1 MAKLPLYELLINE
14 DEETGVD
21 FIALVD
27 SPAIEYDW
35 VAFKSEFET
44 YSDYPKAASEN
55 AKRALELRDK
65 YNLDCGTQVGWT
77 RANQLANGENISR
90 ETIARMSG
98 FERHREN
105 SKGNPK
111 EDCGALMWLAWGGD
125 EGIEWASR
133 KLQQIDLAAEK
144 ISIDY
149 DDTLSTARGQ
159 ELASRLLSQGVDL
172 YVISARNDKE
182 KMLELT
188 NKLGIDSSKV
198 FATGSNKAKVEKIN
212 ELGISKHY
220 DNNAEVVKELGKI
233 GEQFIVEPKS
243 GESQDEFVSRCIAV
257 EVNGGMDQEQAAAVC
272 YAKWKKK
279 GFSFKTTDKQ
289 IISGPAMIPD
299 QPIYRRSK
307 DGEEYNVVFTKST
320 IQKIVERYFK
330 NQYNNNFNLQHKK
343 NMLAEGVYLIESFI
357 IDSMRGIKAPE
368 GFEDLP
374 DGSWFISCKVD
385 NEAIWNDYI
394 KSGKFKGF
402 SVEGLFTDR
411 KVEMVNNVQEA
422 IALVDKLKLNKQ
434 NIYTNMSDVKVLL
447 SKLKE
452 IFSEESTMS
461 FEEAKLADGLT
472 IIKWEGPLAEGTSV
486 MVISESG
493 EVPAP
498 DGEHELQDGR
508 KITIENGKVTALV
521 LPEAPAEMPE
531 APVEVEVEAKQEMAE
546 DLKPMVEECMTKI
559 MKMEEMIAALEAKIS
574 EKMET
579 AEQKMGSQKEAF
591 SQLVE
596 IVEKLADAPSEVIET
611 KAINVNFKAEKD
623 NQYNKLN
630 EILNIL
636 NK

>member
-55 AKRALELRDK
+55 AKRALELRDEYK
-65 YNLDCGTQVGWT
+65 LDCGTQVGWT

-105 SKGNPK
+105 SKGDPK

-133 KLQQIDLAAEK
+133 KLKQIDLASEK

-149 DDTLSTARGQ
+149 DDTLSTSRGQ
-159 ELASRLLSQGVDL
+159 ELASRLIAQGVDL
-172 YVISARNDKE
+172 YVISARNDKQG
-182 KMLELT
+182 MLELT
-188 NKLGIDSSKV
+188 DKLGIPESKV
-198 FATGSNKAKVEKIN
+198 FATGSNKAKVEKVQ

-220 DNNAEVVKELGKI
+220 DNNAEVVKALGTI
-233 GEQFIVEPKS
+233 GEKFIVEPKA
-243 GESQDEFVSRCIAV
+243 GESQDEFVSRCIGV
-257 EVNGGMDQEQAAAVC
+257 EVNGGMSQEQAAAVC
-272 YAKWKKK
+272 YAKWEKK
-279 GFSFKTTDKQ
+279 GFSFKTTDKH

-299 QPIYRRSK
+299 QPIYRRGK

-330 NQYNNNFNLQHKK
+330 NQYNSNFNLQHKK
-343 NMLAEGVYLIESFI
+343 NMLADGVYLIESFI

-385 NEAIWNDYI
+385 NEEIWNDYI

-411 KVEMVNNVQEA
+411 KVEMVSNVEQA
-422 IALVDKLKLNKQ
+422 IALVDKLKLSKQ
-434 NIYTNMSDVKVLL
+434 NIYTNNMSDVKELL

-452 IFSEESTMS
+452 IFSEDTMS
-461 FEEAKLADGLT
+461 FEEAKLADGIT

-486 MVISESG
+486 VVVSESG

-508 KITIENGKVTALV
+508 KITVENGKVTALV
-521 LPEAPAEMPE
+521 MPETPAETPE
-531 APVEVEVEAKQEMAE
+531 TPVEIEIEAKQEMAE
-546 DLKPMVEECMTKI
+546 DLKPMVEECMAKI
-559 MKMEEMIAALEAKIS
+559 MKCEEMISELQSKIS
-574 EKMET
+574 EKMSATE
-579 AEQKMGSQKEAF
+579 EKMNSQKEAF
-591 SQLVE
+591 SKLVE

>member
-1 MAKLPLYELLINE
+1 
-14 DEETGVD
+14 
-21 FIALVD
+21 
-27 SPAIEYDW
+27 
-35 VAFKSEFET
+35 
-44 YSDYPKAASEN
+44 
-55 AKRALELRDK
+55 
-65 YNLDCGTQVGWT
+65 
-77 RANQLANGENISR
+77 
-90 ETIARMSG
+90 MSG

-105 SKGNPK
+105 SKGDPK

-133 KLQQIDLAAEK
+133 KLQQIDF
-144 ISIDY
+144 
-149 DDTLSTARGQ
+149 
-159 ELASRLLSQGVDL
+159 V
-172 YVISARNDKE
+172 
-182 KMLELT
+182 
-188 NKLGIDSSKV
+188 
-198 FATGSNKAKVEKIN
+198 
-212 ELGISKHY
+212 
-220 DNNAEVVKELGKI
+220 
-233 GEQFIVEPKS
+233 VEPKA
-243 GESQDEFVSRCIAV
+243 GESENEFVSRCIGI
-257 EVNGGMDQEQAAAVC
+257 EVNGGMSQEQAAAVC
-272 YAKWKKK
+272 YSKWEKK

-299 QPIYRRSK
+299 QPIYRRGK

-330 NQYNNNFNLQHKK
+330 NQYNSNFNLQHKK
-343 NMLAEGVYLIESFI
+343 NMLADGVYLIESFI

-385 NEAIWNDYI
+385 NEEIWNDYI

-411 KVEMVNNVQEA
+411 KVELVSNVEQA

-434 NIYTNMSDVKVLL
+434 NIYTNNMSDVKELL
-447 SKLKE
+447 TKLKE
-452 IFSEESTMS
+452 IFSEDTMS
-461 FEEAKLADGLT
+461 FEEAKLADGIT

-486 MVISESG
+486 VVVSESG

-508 KITIENGKVTALV
+508 KITVENGKVTALV
-521 LPEAPAEMPE
+521 LPEAPAETPE
-531 APVEVEVEAKQEMAE
+531 APIEIEIEAAETKVEEMLSAMEAKVA
-546 DLKPMVEECMTKI
+546 
-559 MKMEEMIAALEAKIS
+559 KMEEMVAALEAKIA
-574 EKMET
+574 EKMGTTE
-579 AEQKMGSQKEAF
+579 EKMNSQKEAF
-591 SQLVE
+591 SKLVE

-623 NQYNKLN
+623 NQYNKLD

>member
-44 YSDYPKAASEN
+44 YRDYPKAASEN
-55 AKRALELRDK
+55 AKRALELRDEYK
-65 YNLDCGTQVGWT
+65 LDCGTPVGWT

-105 SKGNPK
+105 SKGDPK

-125 EGIEWASR
+125 EGVEWASR
-133 KLQQIDLAAEK
+133 KLKQIDF
-144 ISIDY
+144 
-149 DDTLSTARGQ
+149 
-159 ELASRLLSQGVDL
+159 V
-172 YVISARNDKE
+172 
-182 KMLELT
+182 
-188 NKLGIDSSKV
+188 
-198 FATGSNKAKVEKIN
+198 
-212 ELGISKHY
+212 
-220 DNNAEVVKELGKI
+220 
-233 GEQFIVEPKS
+233 VEPKA
-243 GESQDEFVSRCIAV
+243 GESENEFVSRCIGI
-257 EVNGGMDQEQAAAVC
+257 EVDGGMSQEQAAAVC
-272 YAKWKKK
+272 YSKWEKK

-299 QPIYRRSK
+299 QPIYRRGK

-330 NQYNNNFNLQHKK
+330 NQYNSNFNLQHKK
-343 NMLAEGVYLIESFI
+343 NMLADGVYLIESFI

-385 NEAIWNDYI
+385 NEEIWNDYI

-411 KVEMVNNVQEA
+411 KVELVSNVEQA

-434 NIYTNMSDVKVLL
+434 NIYTNNMSDVKELL
-447 SKLKE
+447 TKLKE
-452 IFSEESTMS
+452 IFSEDTMS
-461 FEEAKLADGLT
+461 FEEAKLADGIT

-486 MVISESG
+486 VVVSESG

-508 KITIENGKVTALV
+508 KITVENGKVTALV
-521 LPEAPAEMPE
+521 LPEAPAETPE
-531 APVEVEVEAKQEMAE
+531 APIEIEIEAAETKVEEMLSAMEAKVA
-546 DLKPMVEECMTKI
+546 
-559 MKMEEMIAALEAKIS
+559 KMEEMVAALEAKIA
-574 EKMET
+574 EKMGTTE
-579 AEQKMGSQKEAF
+579 EKMNSQKEAF
-591 SQLVE
+591 SKLVE

>member
-35 VAFKSEFET
+35 VAFSNQFET

-55 AKRALELRDK
+55 AQRAIDLKEK
-65 YNLDCGTQVGWT
+65 YNLDCGTQVGWV
-77 RANQLANGENISR
+77 RASQLANGENLSR
-90 ETIARMSG
+90 ETIARMSA
-98 FERHREN
+98 FERHRQN
-105 SKGNPK
+105 SKGDPK

-133 KLQQIDLAAEK
+133 KLKQIDLAAQK

-149 DDTLSTARGQ
+149 DDTLSTKRGQ
-159 ELASRLLSQGVDL
+159 ELASRLIAQGVDL
-172 YVISARNDKE
+172 YVISARNDKDG
-182 KMLELT
+182 MLELT

-198 FATGSNKAKVEKIN
+198 FATGSNKAKIEKVN

-220 DNNAEVVKELGKI
+220 DNNSDVVKALGTI
-233 GEQFIVEPKS
+233 GEQFVIEPKA
-243 GESQDEFVSRCIAV
+243 GESKDEFISRCIAV
-257 EVNGGMDQEQAAAVC
+257 EVGDGMDTEQAAAVC
-272 YAKWKKK
+272 YSKWEKKN
-279 GFSFKTTDKQ
+279 FNFKTTDKQ

-299 QPIYRRSK
+299 KPIYRRGK
-307 DGEEYNVVFTKST
+307 NDEEYNVVFSKYT

-330 NQYNNNFNLQHKK
+330 NQYGNNFNLQHKQ
-343 NMLAEGVYLIESFI
+343 NMLADGVYLIESFI

-374 DGSWFISCKVD
+374 DGTWFISCKVD
-385 NEAIWNDYI
+385 NEAIWNEYI

-411 KVEMVNNVQEA
+411 RVEMISNVQEA
-422 IALVDKLKLNKQ
+422 INLIDKLQLNKQ
-434 NIYTNMSDVKVLL
+434 NIYNNMSDVKVLL

-452 IFSEESTMS
+452 IFTEETPMA
-461 FEEAKLADGLT
+461 FEEAKLADGIT
-472 IIKWEGPLAEGTSV
+472 IVKWEGPLAEGTSV
-486 MVISESG
+486 MVVSESG

-508 KITIENGKVTALV
+508 KITVENGKVTALV
-521 LPEAPAEMPE
+521 MPEKPAEMPEE
-531 APVEVEVEAKQEMAE
+531 APVEVEVEAAAE
-546 DLKPMVEECMTKI
+546 DLKPMVEACMAKI
-559 MKMEEMIAALEAKIS
+559 VKCEEMITALEAKIS
-574 EKMET
+574 EKMGATESQMNT
-579 AEQKMGSQKEAF
+579 QKDAF
-591 SQLVE
+591 SKLVE
-596 IVEKLADAPSEVIET
+596 IVEKLADAPSEEVEA
-611 KAINVNFKAEKD
+611 KPFNVNFQAQKE

-630 EILNIL
+630 EILNFL

>member
-35 VAFKSEFET
+35 VAF
-44 YSDYPKAASEN
+44 AS
-55 AKRALELRDK
+55 
-65 YNLDCGTQVGWT
+65 Q
-77 RANQLANGENISR
+77 
-90 ETIARMSG
+90 
-98 FERHREN
+98 
-105 SKGNPK
+105 
-111 EDCGALMWLAWGGD
+111 
-125 EGIEWASR
+125 
-133 KLQQIDLAAEK
+133 K

-149 DDTLSTARGQ
+149 DDTLSTLRGQ
-159 ELASRLLSQGVDL
+159 ELASRLIAQGIDL

-182 KMLELT
+182 GMLELT
-188 NKLGIDSSKV
+188 DKLGIPESKV
-198 FATGSNKAKVEKIN
+198 FATGSNKAKIEKVN

-220 DNNAEVVKELGKI
+220 DNNSDVVKELGKI

-243 GESQDEFVSRCIAV
+243 GESQDEFVSRCIGV
-257 EVNGGMDQEQAAAVC
+257 EVNGGMSQEQAAAVC
-272 YAKWKKK
+272 YAKWEKK
-279 GFSFKTTDKQ
+279 GFSFKTTDKH

-299 QPIYRRSK
+299 QPIYRRGK

-330 NQYNNNFNLQHKK
+330 NQYNSNFNLQHKK

-385 NEAIWNDYI
+385 NEEIWNDYI

-411 KVEMVNNVQEA
+411 KVELVSNVEQA

-434 NIYTNMSDVKVLL
+434 NIYTNNMSDVKELL

-452 IFSEESTMS
+452 IFSEDTMS
-461 FEEAKLADGLT
+461 FEEAKLADGIT
-472 IIKWEGPLAEGTSV
+472 IVKWEGPLAEGTSV
-486 MVISESG
+486 MVVSESG

-508 KITIENGKVTALV
+508 KITVENGKVTTLV
-521 LPEAPAEMPE
+521 MPETPAEMPE
-531 APVEVEVEAKQEMAE
+531 APIEIEIEAAAETKVEEMLSAMEAKVA
-546 DLKPMVEECMTKI
+546 
-559 MKMEEMIAALEAKIS
+559 KMEEMVAALEAKIA
-574 EKMET
+574 EKMGATE
-579 AEQKMGSQKEAF
+579 EKMGSQKEAF
-591 SQLVE
+591 SKLVE
-596 IVEKLADAPSEVIET
+596 IVEKLADAPSEVIDT
-611 KAINVNFKAEKD
+611 KAFNVNFKAEKD
-623 NQYNKLN
+623 NQYNKLD
-630 EILNIL
+630 EIINIL

>member
-27 SPAIEYDW
+27 CPAIEYPW
-35 VAFKSEFET
+35 VAFSNQFET

-55 AKRALELRDK
+55 AKRAIDLKEK
-65 YNLDCGTQVGWT
+65 YNLDCGTQVGWI
-77 RANQLANGENISR
+77 RASQLANGENLSR

-98 FERHREN
+98 FERHRQN
-105 SKGNPK
+105 SKGDPK

-133 KLQQIDLAAEK
+133 KLKQIDLAAQK

-149 DDTLSTARGQ
+149 DDTLSTKRGQ
-159 ELASRLLSQGVDL
+159 ELASRLIAQGVDL
-172 YVISARNDKE
+172 YVISARGDKE
-182 KMLELT
+182 GMLELT

-198 FATGSNKAKVEKIN
+198 FATGSNKAKIEKVN
-212 ELGISKHY
+212 ELGITKHY
-220 DNNAEVVKELGKI
+220 DNNSDVVKALGTI
-233 GEQFIVEPKS
+233 GEQFVVEPKA
-243 GESQDEFVSRCIAV
+243 GENKDEFISRCIAI
-257 EVNGGMDQEQAAAVC
+257 EVGDGMDAEQAAAVC
-272 YAKWKKK
+272 YSKWEKKN
-279 GFSFKTTDKQ
+279 FNFKTTDKQ

-299 QPIYRRSK
+299 KPIYRRGK
-307 DGEEYNVVFTKST
+307 NDEEYNVVFSKST

-330 NQYNNNFNLQHKK
+330 NQYGNNFNLQHKQ
-343 NMLAEGVYLIESFI
+343 NMLADGVYLIESFI

-374 DGSWFISCKVD
+374 DGTWFISCKVD
-385 NEAIWNDYI
+385 NEAIWNEYI

-411 KVEMVNNVQEA
+411 RVEMISNVQEA
-422 IALVDKLKLNKQ
+422 INLIDKLQLNKQ
-434 NIYTNMSDVKVLL
+434 NIYNNMSDVKVLL

-452 IFSEESTMS
+452 IFTEETPMS
-461 FEEAKLADGLT
+461 FEEAKLADGIT

-486 MVISESG
+486 MVVSESG

-508 KITIENGKVTALV
+508 KITLENGKVTALV
-521 LPEAPAEMPE
+521 MPEKPAEMPEE
-531 APVEVEVEAKQEMAE
+531 APVEVEVEAAAE
-546 DLKPMVEECMTKI
+546 DLKPMVEECMAKI
-559 MKMEEMIAALEAKIS
+559 MKCEEMISALEAKIS
-574 EKMET
+574 EKMTSTESQMNT
-579 AEQKMGSQKEAF
+579 QKDAF
-591 SQLVE
+591 SKLVE
-596 IVEKLADAPSEVIET
+596 IVEKLADAPSEVVEA
-611 KAINVNFKAEKD
+611 KPFNVNFQAEKE

-630 EILNIL
+630 EILNFL

>member
-27 SPAIEYDW
+27 APAIEYDW
-35 VAFKSEFET
+35 VAFENHKKDFE
-44 YSDYPKAASEN
+44 
-55 AKRALELRDK
+55 
-65 YNLDCGTQVGWT
+65 
-77 RANQLANGENISR
+77 
-90 ETIARMSG
+90 
-98 FERHREN
+98 
-105 SKGNPK
+105 
-111 EDCGALMWLAWGGD
+111 
-125 EGIEWASR
+125 
-133 KLQQIDLAAEK
+133 
-144 ISIDY
+144 
-149 DDTLSTARGQ
+149 
-159 ELASRLLSQGVDL
+159 
-172 YVISARNDKE
+172 
-182 KMLELT
+182 
-188 NKLGIDSSKV
+188 
-198 FATGSNKAKVEKIN
+198 
-212 ELGISKHY
+212 
-220 DNNAEVVKELGKI
+220 
-233 GEQFIVEPKS
+233 
-243 GESQDEFVSRCIAV
+243 
-257 EVNGGMDQEQAAAVC
+257 
-272 YAKWKKK
+272 
-279 GFSFKTTDKQ
+279 FKTTDKQ

-299 QPIYRRSK
+299 QPIYRRGK

-330 NQYNNNFNLQHKK
+330 NQYNSNFNLQHKK

-385 NEAIWNDYI
+385 NEEIWNDYI

-411 KVEMVNNVQEA
+411 KVELVSNVEQA

-434 NIYTNMSDVKVLL
+434 NIYTNNMSDVKELL

-452 IFSEESTMS
+452 IFSEDTMS
-461 FEEAKLADGLT
+461 FEEAKLADGIT
-472 IIKWEGPLAEGTSV
+472 IVKWEGPLAEGTSV
-486 MVISESG
+486 VVVSESG

-508 KITIENGKVTALV
+508 KITVENGKVTALV

-531 APVEVEVEAKQEMAE
+531 EAPIEIEIEAKQKMAE
-546 DLKPMVEECMTKI
+546 DYMPMIEEMGAKI
-559 MKMEEMIAALEAKIS
+559 MKCEEMILELQT
-574 EKMET
+574 KMKEMMSST
-579 AEQKMGSQKEAF
+579 EEKMGSQKEAF
-591 SQLVE
+591 SKLVE

>member
-65 YNLDCGTQVGWT
+65 YNLDCGTLVGWT
-77 RANQLANGENISR
+77 RANQLAKGENISR

-125 EGIEWASR
+125 EGVEWASR
-133 KLQQIDLAAEK
+133 KLQQIDF
-144 ISIDY
+144 
-149 DDTLSTARGQ
+149 
-159 ELASRLLSQGVDL
+159 V
-172 YVISARNDKE
+172 
-182 KMLELT
+182 
-188 NKLGIDSSKV
+188 
-198 FATGSNKAKVEKIN
+198 
-212 ELGISKHY
+212 
-220 DNNAEVVKELGKI
+220 
-233 GEQFIVEPKS
+233 VEPKA
-243 GESQDEFVSRCIAV
+243 GESENEFVSRCIGI
-257 EVNGGMDQEQAAAVC
+257 EVDGGMSQEQAAAVC
-272 YAKWKKK
+272 YSKWEKK

-289 IISGPAMIPD
+289 IISGPAMIPN
-299 QPIYRRSK
+299 QSIYRRGK
-307 DGEEYNVVFTKST
+307 DGEEYNVVFSKET

-330 NQYNNNFNLQHKK
+330 NQYNSNFNIQHKK

-385 NEAIWNDYI
+385 NEEIWNDYI

-411 KVEMVNNVQEA
+411 KVELVTNVEQA
-422 IALVDKLKLNKQ
+422 IALVNKLKLNKQ
-434 NIYTNMSDVKVLL
+434 NIYTNNMSDVKELL

-452 IFSEESTMS
+452 IFSEDTMS
-461 FEEAKLADGLT
+461 FEEAKLADGIT

-486 MVISESG
+486 MVVSESG

-508 KITIENGKVTALV
+508 KITVENGKVTTLV
-521 LPEAPAEMPE
+521 MPETPAEMPE
-531 APVEVEVEAKQEMAE
+531 APIEIEIEAKQKMAE
-546 DLKPMVEECMTKI
+546 DYMPMIEEMGAKI
-559 MKMEEMIAALEAKIS
+559 MKCEEMIMELQT
-574 EKMET
+574 KMKEMMGAT
-579 AEQKMGSQKEAF
+579 EEKMGSQKEAF
-591 SQLVE
+591 SKLVE
-596 IVEKLADAPSEVIET
+596 IVEKLADAPSEKVEV
-611 KAINVNFKAEKD
+611 KAFNVNFAQEKQ
-623 NQYNKLN
+623 NEYNKLD

>member
-65 YNLDCGTQVGWT
+65 YKLDCGTPVGWT

-105 SKGNPK
+105 SKGDPK

-133 KLQQIDLAAEK
+133 KLQQIDF
-144 ISIDY
+144 
-149 DDTLSTARGQ
+149 
-159 ELASRLLSQGVDL
+159 V
-172 YVISARNDKE
+172 
-182 KMLELT
+182 
-188 NKLGIDSSKV
+188 
-198 FATGSNKAKVEKIN
+198 
-212 ELGISKHY
+212 
-220 DNNAEVVKELGKI
+220 
-233 GEQFIVEPKS
+233 VEPKA
-243 GESQDEFVSRCIAV
+243 GESENEFVSRCIGI

-272 YAKWKKK
+272 YAKWEKK

-299 QPIYRRSK
+299 QPIYRRGK

-330 NQYNNNFNLQHKK
+330 NQYNSNFNLQHKK

-385 NEAIWNDYI
+385 NEEIWNDYI

-411 KVEMVNNVQEA
+411 KVELVSNVEQA

-434 NIYTNMSDVKVLL
+434 NIYTNNMSDVKELL

-452 IFSEESTMS
+452 IFSEDTMS
-461 FEEAKLADGLT
+461 FEEAKLADGIT
-472 IIKWEGPLAEGTSV
+472 IVKWEGPLAEGTSV
-486 MVISESG
+486 VVVSESG

-508 KITIENGKVTALV
+508 KITVENGKVTALV
-521 LPEAPAEMPE
+521 LPEVPSEMPE
-531 APVEVEVEAKQEMAE
+531 EAPIEIEIEAAAETKVEEMVSALEAKVA
-546 DLKPMVEECMTKI
+546 
-559 MKMEEMIAALEAKIS
+559 KMEEMVAALEAKIA
-574 EKMET
+574 EKMGSTE
-579 AEQKMGSQKEAF
+579 EKMGSQKEAF
-591 SQLVE
+591 SKLVE

-623 NQYNKLN
+623 NQYNKLD

>member
-27 SPAIEYDW
+27 APAIEYDW

-65 YNLDCGTQVGWT
+65 YELNCGTPVGWT

-105 SKGNPK
+105 SKGDPK

-133 KLQQIDLAAEK
+133 KLQQIDF
-144 ISIDY
+144 
-149 DDTLSTARGQ
+149 
-159 ELASRLLSQGVDL
+159 V
-172 YVISARNDKE
+172 
-182 KMLELT
+182 
-188 NKLGIDSSKV
+188 
-198 FATGSNKAKVEKIN
+198 
-212 ELGISKHY
+212 
-220 DNNAEVVKELGKI
+220 
-233 GEQFIVEPKS
+233 VEPKA
-243 GESQDEFVSRCIAV
+243 GESENEFVSRCIGI
-257 EVNGGMDQEQAAAVC
+257 EVDGGMDQEQAAAVC
-272 YAKWKKK
+272 YAKWEKK

-299 QPIYRRSK
+299 QPIYRRGK

-330 NQYNNNFNLQHKK
+330 NQYNSNFNLQHKK

-368 GFEDLP
+368 GFKDLP

-385 NEAIWNDYI
+385 NEEIWNDYI

-411 KVEMVNNVQEA
+411 KVELVSNVEQA
-422 IALVDKLKLNKQ
+422 IALVNKLKLNKQ
-434 NIYTNMSDVKVLL
+434 NIYTNNMSDVKELL

-452 IFSEESTMS
+452 IFSEESTMT
-461 FEEAKLADGLT
+461 FEEAKLADGIT

-486 MVISESG
+486 MVVSESG

-508 KITIENGKVTALV
+508 KITVENGKVTVLV

-531 APVEVEVEAKQEMAE
+531 EAPVEIEIEAKQEMAE
-546 DLKPMVEECMTKI
+546 DLKPMVEECMAKI
-559 MKMEEMIAALEAKIS
+559 MKMEEMISELQSKIS
-574 EKMET
+574 EKMSS
-579 AEQKMGSQKEAF
+579 AEEKMNSQKEAF
-591 SQLVE
+591 SKLVE

>member
-35 VAFKSEFET
+35 VAFESEFET
-44 YSDYPKAASEN
+44 YSDYPKAATEN

-65 YNLDCGTQVGWT
+65 YKLDCGTPVGWT

-105 SKGNPK
+105 SKGDPK

-133 KLQQIDLAAEK
+133 KLEQIDKFE
-144 ISIDY
+144 
-149 DDTLSTARGQ
+149 T
-159 ELASRLLSQGVDL
+159 
-172 YVISARNDKE
+172 
-182 KMLELT
+182 
-188 NKLGIDSSKV
+188 
-198 FATGSNKAKVEKIN
+198 
-212 ELGISKHY
+212 H
-220 DNNAEVVKELGKI
+220 
-233 GEQFIVEPKS
+233 
-243 GESQDEFVSRCIAV
+243 
-257 EVNGGMDQEQAAAVC
+257 
-272 YAKWKKK
+272 KKD
-279 GFSFKTTDKQ
+279 FEFKTTDKQ

-299 QPIYRRSK
+299 QPIYRRGK

-330 NQYNNNFNLQHKK
+330 NQYNSNFNLQHKK

-385 NEAIWNDYI
+385 NEEIWNDYI

-411 KVEMVNNVQEA
+411 KVEMVSNVEQA
-422 IALVDKLKLNKQ
+422 IALVDKLKLNRQ
-434 NIYTNMSDVKVLL
+434 NIYTNNMSDVKELL

-452 IFSEESTMS
+452 IFSEDTMS
-461 FEEAKLADGLT
+461 FEEAKLADGIT
-472 IIKWEGPLAEGTSV
+472 IVKWEGPLAEGTSV
-486 MVISESG
+486 VVVSESG

-508 KITIENGKVTALV
+508 KITVENGKVTALV
-521 LPEAPAEMPE
+521 LPEVPAEMPE
-531 APVEVEVEAKQEMAE
+531 EAPVEIEIEAKQKMAE
-546 DLKPMVEECMTKI
+546 DYMPMIEELAAKV
-559 MKMEEMIAALEAKIS
+559 MKMEEMVAALEAKIA
-574 EKMET
+574 EKMGTTE
-579 AEQKMGSQKEAF
+579 EKMNSQKEAF
-591 SQLVE
+591 SKLVE

-623 NQYNKLN
+623 NQYNKLD

>member
-1 MAKLPLYELLINE
+1 MTKLPLYELLIND

-35 VAFKSEFET
+35 VAFSQQFET
-44 YSDYPKAASEN
+44 YNDYPKAASAN
-55 AKRALELRDK
+55 AKRAIELKEK
-65 YNLDCGTQVGWT
+65 YDLKCGTQVGWV
-77 RANQLANGENISR
+77 RASQLAKGENISR
-90 ETIARMSG
+90 ETIARMSA
-98 FERHREN
+98 FQRHKKN
-105 SKGNPK
+105 STGDPK

-125 EGIEWASR
+125 EGVEWASR
-133 KLQQIDLAAEK
+133 KLQQIDLVAEK

-149 DDTLSTARGQ
+149 DDTLSTSRGQ
-159 ELASRLLSQGVDL
+159 ELASRLIAQGVDL
-172 YVISARNDKE
+172 YVISARADKDG
-182 KMLELT
+182 MLELT

-198 FATGSNKAKVEKIN
+198 FATGSNKAKIEKVN
-212 ELGISKHY
+212 ELDITKHY
-220 DNNAEVVKELGKI
+220 DNNSDVVKELGKI
-233 GEQFIVEPKS
+233 GEKFIVEPKA
-243 GESQDEFVSRCIAV
+243 GESQDEFVSRCVGV
-257 EVNGGMDQEQAAAVC
+257 EVNGGMSQEQAAAVC
-272 YAKWKKK
+272 YAKWEKK

-330 NQYNNNFNLQHKK
+330 NQYNSNFNLQHKK

-385 NEAIWNDYI
+385 NEEIWNDYI

-402 SVEGLFTDR
+402 SVEGLFADK
-411 KVEMVNNVQEA
+411 KVEMITNVQQA
-422 IALVDKLKLNKQ
+422 IEFIDKLQINKTK
-434 NIYTNMSDVKVLL
+434 IYNNMSDVKVLL

-452 IFSEESTMS
+452 IFTEEANS
-461 FEEAKLADGLT
+461 FEEAKLADGIT
-472 IIKWEGPLAEGTSV
+472 IVKWEGPLAEGTSV
-486 MVISESG
+486 MVVSESG

-508 KITIENGKVTALV
+508 KIMVESGKVTSIE
-521 LPEAPAEMPE
+521 LPEKTEE
-531 APVEVEVEAKQEMAE
+531 APVEVEVEAKKEDMAE
-546 DLKPMVEECMTKI
+546 DLKPMVEECMAKI
-559 MKMEEMIAALEAKIS
+559 IKMEEMMTALEAKIT
-574 EKMET
+574 E
-579 AEQKMGSQKEAF
+579 KMGSTEEKMNTQKDAF
-591 SQLVE
+591 SKLVQ
-596 IVEKLADAPSEVIET
+596 IVEKLADAPSEKVEA
-611 KAINVNFKAEKD
+611 KPFNVNFQAEKE
-623 NQYNKLN
+623 NQYNRLN
-630 EILNIL
+630 EIINFL

>member
-27 SPAIEYDW
+27 APAIEYDW

-55 AKRALELRDK
+55 AKRALELRDEYK
-65 YNLDCGTQVGWT
+65 LDCGTPVGWT

-105 SKGNPK
+105 SKGDPK

-133 KLQQIDLAAEK
+133 KLQQIDF
-144 ISIDY
+144 
-149 DDTLSTARGQ
+149 
-159 ELASRLLSQGVDL
+159 V
-172 YVISARNDKE
+172 
-182 KMLELT
+182 
-188 NKLGIDSSKV
+188 
-198 FATGSNKAKVEKIN
+198 
-212 ELGISKHY
+212 
-220 DNNAEVVKELGKI
+220 
-233 GEQFIVEPKS
+233 VEPKA
-243 GESQDEFVSRCIAV
+243 GESENEFVSRCIGI
-257 EVNGGMDQEQAAAVC
+257 EVNGGMSQEQAAAVC
-272 YAKWKKK
+272 YAKWEKK

-299 QPIYRRSK
+299 QPIYRRGK

-330 NQYNNNFNLQHKK
+330 NQYNSNFNLQHKK

-385 NEAIWNDYI
+385 NEEIWNDYI

-411 KVEMVNNVQEA
+411 KVELVSNVEQA

-434 NIYTNMSDVKVLL
+434 NIYTNNMSDVKELL

-461 FEEAKLADGLT
+461 FEEAKLADGIT
-472 IIKWEGPLAEGTSV
+472 IVKWEGPLAEGTSV
-486 MVISESG
+486 VVVSESG

-508 KITIENGKVTALV
+508 KITVENGKVTALV
-521 LPEAPAEMPE
+521 MPETPIETPE
-531 APVEVEVEAKQEMAE
+531 APVEIEIEAASETKVEEMLSAMEAKVA
-546 DLKPMVEECMTKI
+546 
-559 MKMEEMIAALEAKIS
+559 KMEEVVAALEAKIA
-574 EKMET
+574 EKMGTTE
-579 AEQKMGSQKEAF
+579 EKMNSQKEAF
-591 SQLVE
+591 SKLVE
-596 IVEKLADAPSEVIET
+596 IVEKLADAPSAEVEA
-611 KAINVNFKAEKD
+611 KPFNVNFAQEKE
-623 NQYNKLN
+623 NKYNRLN
-630 EILNIL
+630 EILTYL

>member
-35 VAFKSEFET
+35 VAFESQFET

-55 AKRALELRDK
+55 AKRAIELKEK
-65 YNLDCGTQVGWT
+65 YNLDCGTQVGWV
-77 RANQLANGENISR
+77 RASQLANGENLSR

-105 SKGNPK
+105 SKGDPK

-133 KLQQIDLAAEK
+133 KLKQIDEF
-144 ISIDY
+144 
-149 DDTLSTARGQ
+149 
-159 ELASRLLSQGVDL
+159 V
-172 YVISARNDKE
+172 
-182 KMLELT
+182 
-188 NKLGIDSSKV
+188 
-198 FATGSNKAKVEKIN
+198 
-212 ELGISKHY
+212 
-220 DNNAEVVKELGKI
+220 
-233 GEQFIVEPKS
+233 VEPKA
-243 GESQDEFVSRCIAV
+243 GEDKNEFISRCISI
-257 EVNGGMDQEQAAAVC
+257 EVGNGIEQEQAAAIC
-272 YAKWKKK
+272 YTKWEKKS
-279 GFSFKTTDKQ
+279 FSFKTTDKQ
-289 IISGPAMIPD
+289 IISGPAMIPN
-299 QPIYRRSK
+299 QSIYRRSK
-307 DGEEYNVVFTKST
+307 DGEEYNVIFSKET

-330 NQYNNNFNLQHKK
+330 NQYVTNFNLQHKK
-343 NMLAEGVYLIESFI
+343 NMLADGVYLIESFI
-357 IDSMRGIKAPE
+357 IDSSRGIKTPE

-374 DGSWFISCKVD
+374 DGTWFISCKVD
-385 NEAIWNDYI
+385 NEEIWNDYI

-411 KVEMVNNVQEA
+411 RVEMVSNVQEA
-422 IALVDKLKLNKQ
+422 IDLIDKLQLNKT
-434 NIYTNMSDVKVLL
+434 NIYTNNMSDVKVLL

-452 IFSEESTMS
+452 IFTEETPMS

-486 MVISESG
+486 MVVSESG

-508 KITIENGKVTALV
+508 KITVENGKVISLEV
-521 LPEAPAEMPE
+521 PEVMPTE
-531 APVEVEVEAKQEMAE
+531 EEPSVEVEIEAEQKMAE
-546 DLKPMVEECMTKI
+546 DYMPMIEELAAKV
-559 MKMEEMIAALEAKIS
+559 MKMEEMMAALEAKIS
-574 EKMET
+574 EKMGATEEKMNT
-579 AEQKMGSQKEAF
+579 QKDAF
-591 SQLVE
+591 SKLVE
-596 IVEKLADAPSEVIET
+596 IVEKLADAPSEVVEA
-611 KAINVNFKAEKD
+611 KPFNVNFQAEKD

-630 EILNIL
+630 EILNFL

>member
-65 YNLDCGTQVGWT
+65 YNLDCGTLVGWT
-77 RANQLANGENISR
+77 RANQLAKGENISR

-125 EGIEWASR
+125 EGVEWASR
-133 KLQQIDLAAEK
+133 KLQQIDF
-144 ISIDY
+144 
-149 DDTLSTARGQ
+149 
-159 ELASRLLSQGVDL
+159 V
-172 YVISARNDKE
+172 
-182 KMLELT
+182 
-188 NKLGIDSSKV
+188 
-198 FATGSNKAKVEKIN
+198 
-212 ELGISKHY
+212 
-220 DNNAEVVKELGKI
+220 
-233 GEQFIVEPKS
+233 VEPKA
-243 GESQDEFVSRCIAV
+243 GESENEFVSRCIGI
-257 EVNGGMDQEQAAAVC
+257 EVDGGMSQEQAAAVC
-272 YAKWKKK
+272 YSKWEKK

-289 IISGPAMIPD
+289 IISGPAMIPN
-299 QPIYRRSK
+299 QSIYRRGK
-307 DGEEYNVVFTKST
+307 DGEEYNVVFSKET

-330 NQYNNNFNLQHKK
+330 NQYNSNFNIQHKK

-385 NEAIWNDYI
+385 NEEIWNDYI

-411 KVEMVNNVQEA
+411 KVELVTNVEQA
-422 IALVDKLKLNKQ
+422 IALVNKLKLNKQ
-434 NIYTNMSDVKVLL
+434 NIYTNNMSDVKELL

-452 IFSEESTMS
+452 IFSEEAMS
-461 FEEAKLADGLT
+461 FEEAKLADGIT

-486 MVISESG
+486 MVVSESG

-508 KITIENGKVTALV
+508 KITVENGKVTTLV
-521 LPEAPAEMPE
+521 MPETPAEMPE
-531 APVEVEVEAKQEMAE
+531 APIEIEIEAKQKMAE
-546 DLKPMVEECMTKI
+546 DYMPMIEEMGAKI
-559 MKMEEMIAALEAKIS
+559 MKCEEMIMELQT
-574 EKMET
+574 KMKEMMGAT
-579 AEQKMGSQKEAF
+579 EEKMGSQKEAF
-591 SQLVE
+591 SKLVE
-596 IVEKLADAPSEVIET
+596 IVEKLADAPSEKVEV
-611 KAINVNFKAEKD
+611 KAFNVNFAQEKQ
-623 NQYNKLN
+623 NEYNKLD

>member
-65 YNLDCGTQVGWT
+65 YELNCGTPVGWT

-105 SKGNPK
+105 SKGDPK

-125 EGIEWASR
+125 EGVEWASR
-133 KLQQIDLAAEK
+133 KLQQIDF
-144 ISIDY
+144 
-149 DDTLSTARGQ
+149 
-159 ELASRLLSQGVDL
+159 V
-172 YVISARNDKE
+172 
-182 KMLELT
+182 
-188 NKLGIDSSKV
+188 
-198 FATGSNKAKVEKIN
+198 
-212 ELGISKHY
+212 
-220 DNNAEVVKELGKI
+220 
-233 GEQFIVEPKS
+233 VEPKA
-243 GESQDEFVSRCIAV
+243 GESENEFVSRCIGI
-257 EVNGGMDQEQAAAVC
+257 EVDGGMDQDQAAAVC
-272 YAKWKKK
+272 YAKWEKK

-299 QPIYRRSK
+299 QPIYRRGK

-330 NQYNNNFNLQHKK
+330 NQYNSNFNIQHKK

-357 IDSMRGIKAPE
+357 IDSTRGIKAPE

-385 NEAIWNDYI
+385 NEEIWNDYI

-411 KVEMVNNVQEA
+411 KVELVSNVEQAIVLVN
-422 IALVDKLKLNKQ
+422 KLKLNKQ
-434 NIYTNMSDVKVLL
+434 NIYTNNMSDVKELL

-452 IFSEESTMS
+452 IFSEEAMS
-461 FEEAKLADGLT
+461 FEEAKLADGIT

-486 MVISESG
+486 MVVSESG

-508 KITIENGKVTALV
+508 KITVENGKVTTLV
-521 LPEAPAEMPE
+521 MPETPAEMPE
-531 APVEVEVEAKQEMAE
+531 APVEIEIEAKEKMAE
-546 DLKPMVEECMTKI
+546 DYMPMIEEMGAKI
-559 MKMEEMIAALEAKIS
+559 MKCEEMIMELQTKMKEMMGATE
-574 EKMET
+574 EKMD
-579 AEQKMGSQKEAF
+579 SQKEAF
-591 SQLVE
+591 SKLVE
-596 IVEKLADAPSEVIET
+596 IVEKLADAPSEKVEV
-611 KAINVNFKAEKD
+611 KPFNVNFAQEKQ
-623 NQYNKLN
+623 NEYNKLD